1 MREKI
6 KDKGRLEHILNS
18 IDVLLCNKGK
28 YEYADVEK
36 DPIVFF
42 GFVKH
47 VEIIGEAVYMLTP
60 EFCAAHPETPW
71 KQIKG
76 MRHFLVHGYHQVEKD
91 IVWKVIEEELVPLR
105 KQILGYIEELN
116 K

>member
-36 DPIVFF
+36 ASV
-42 GFVKH
+42 
-47 VEIIGEAVYMLTP
+47 L
-60 EFCAAHPETPW
+60 
-71 KQIKG
+71 
-76 MRHFLVHGYHQVEKD
+76 LV
-91 IVWKVIEEELVPLR
+91 
-105 KQILGYIEELN
+105 
-116 K
+116 

>member
-42 GFVKH
+42 G
-47 VEIIGEAVYMLTP
+47 LL
-60 EFCAAHPETPW
+60 
-71 KQIKG
+71 
-76 MRHFLVHGYHQVEKD
+76 LV
-91 IVWKVIEEELVPLR
+91 VP
-105 KQILGYIEELN
+105 
-116 K
+116 